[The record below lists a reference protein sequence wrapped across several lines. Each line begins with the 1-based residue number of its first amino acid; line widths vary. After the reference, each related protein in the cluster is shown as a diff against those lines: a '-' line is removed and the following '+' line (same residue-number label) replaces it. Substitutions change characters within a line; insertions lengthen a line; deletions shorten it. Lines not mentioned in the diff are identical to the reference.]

1 MEDKKDHTE
10 NNKYEEY
17 DEYTVA
23 LVDLTPTRGHKL
35 SLANPSFWTTLYPGA
50 QIAVAFRKYGL
61 IAWHHGIY
69 IGDGNVIDN
78 NQHKGQP
85 SIQQRTMQSFIDV
98 GNIDQSVVML
108 IEYENDNEKVQNLTV
123 KLAHVLMN
131 SSDNIQTELYNM
143 FAMNCET
150 FATFCRTG
158 KFRYELLHLINSL
171 LNVYID
177 EILINSISS
186 SKTCN
191 KGQNKLRRQFK
202 TLDS

>member
-85 SIQQRTMQSFIDV
+85 SIQQRTMQSFIEV
-98 GNIDQSVVML
+98 GDINHSVVML
-108 IEYENDNEKVQNLTV
+108 IEYENDNEEVQKLTV
-123 KLAHVLMN
+123 QLAHSLMN
-131 SSDNIQTELYNM
+131 SSYNIHTELYNV

-158 KFRYELLHLINSL
+158 KFRCELLLFINAL
-171 LNVYID
+171 FNKHID
-177 EILINSISS
+177 EILFNSIS

-191 KGQNKLRRQFK
+191 KGQNKLKRQFK